1 MRNNITIIGGGIIG
15 TSIAY
20 HLARTGKA
28 GDVMVVERDRTYAEA
43 ATPRGSGGIR
53 QLFSLP
59 ENIAMAQ
66 FGLNF
71 YKNFDTIM
79 STSTQPASI
88 SFKRQGYLFV
98 SDGGNA
104 KTMVENLEQQQKA
117 GVNAEILDRRSISK
131 LFP

>member
-28 GDVMVVERDRTYAEA
+28 GNVMVVERDRTYAEA

-66 FGLNF
+66 FGLSF
-71 YKNFDTIM
+71 YKNFDTVM
-79 STSTQPASI
+79 SCQ
-88 SFKRQGYLFV
+88 SFYR
-98 SDGGNA
+98 
-104 KTMVENLEQQQKA
+104 NLIQIAPSRCFQA
-117 GVNAEILDRRSISK
+117 N
-131 LFP
+131 